1 VNVVYVYLGQV
12 LPKYAVASIHRFNIR
27 FPKQN
32 MTFISDIETNLEVVG
47 NLGIRTHL
55 VTNPVEAWPELREH
69 RSVDPNFR
77 DGFWLL
83 TLARFQAIA
92 QFMAAHPNESVLQ
105 VECDVLLFPN
115 FPFELINSSAKEI
128 SYPLVNDNEAAPS
141 LVYFKSEKAV
151 SNLLD
156 FASRQIS
163 LRSKL
168 TDMTILHA
176 YWLDYPDHVQIL
188 PTNIDQEVGF
198 QPWVTNHL
206 RTSLSEGFDIYNG
219 IFDAATWGQYI
230 GGEDPRNTLGIRRV
244 FHVLKHHAVDPSQ
257 FDWFY
262 QPKTES
268 PYVLVGSRKAPIFCL
283 HIHSK
288 DLKFFSKN
296 SGSRLQK
303 RIDSLPCGEK
313 REFILQ
319 IALTN
324 FRMTTLK
331 IIFTVQLKRLK
342 KFFGTSQ

>member
-1 VNVVYVYLGQV
+1 VNVVYVYLGRA
-12 LPKYAVASIHRFNIR
+12 LPKYAVASIHRFNSS

-32 MTFISDIETNLEVVG
+32 MTFISDIETNLEVVR

-55 VTNPVEAWPELREH
+55 VTNPIEVWPELREH

-115 FPFELINSSAKEI
+115 FPFELINGSAKEI

-176 YWLDYPDHVQIL
+176 YWLDFPDRVQIL
-188 PTNIDQEVGF
+188 PTNIDQEVAF

-206 RTSLSEGFDIYNG
+206 RTSMSEGFDIYNG

-244 FHVLKHHAVDPSQ
+244 FHVLKNHAVDPSR

-262 QPKTES
+262 ESETES
-268 PYVLVGSRKAPIFCL
+268 PYVSVGSRKAPIFCL

-288 DLKFFSKN
+288 DSMFFSKY
-296 SGSRLQK
+296 SGSHLQK
-303 RIDSLPCGEK
+303 RIDSLPRREK
-313 REFILQ
+313 REFLLQ

-324 FRMTTLK
+324 FRSTTLK
-331 IIFTVQLKRLK
+331 IIFNLYLRRLK
-342 KFFGTSQ
+342 KLFESS